1 MKSNASH
8 QHSNQSMR
16 ISFGIIF
23 VVIGLLLAFVG
34 FNSFIDPV
42 GAGLANDA
50 DPSTPAPHL
59 ESAALAIIGLVCVVA
74 GVVSVLKR
82 RTKR

>member
-34 FNSFIDPV
+34 FNSFIER
-42 GAGLANDA
+42 GARDYWISVRGCWRC
-50 DPSTPAPHL
+50 
-59 ESAALAIIGLVCVVA
+59 VCA
-74 GVVSVLKR
+74 
-82 RTKR
+82 

>member
-42 GAGLANDA
+42 GAGLANYA
-50 DPSTPAPHL
+50 NPFTPAPRL
-59 ESAALAIIGLVCVVA
+59 ESALLGLIGLVCAVV
-74 GVVSVLKR
+74 GVICVFKR
-82 RTKR
+82 PTKR